1 MGRSVSTHI
10 YAEATFYTH
19 FDFDDCETSEEA
31 WSYFM
36 NDVRDILKEKYKSF
50 DECDRWMHREE
61 HIILESQVAEVSI
74 SEYCGLVAICL
85 APRDPDNAL
94 HLGWCGQVSKGFHDV
109 LGKHFNGLRK
119 IGSFSNGAGLFERVG

>member
-1 MGRSVSTHI
+1 MGRSVSTHRH
-10 YAEATFYTH
+10 AEATFYTH
-19 FDFDDCETSEEA
+19 FDCEDEYDSQYEWDNFVECIQD
-31 WSYFM
+31 M
-36 NDVRDILKEKYKSF
+36 LKEKYKSF

-119 IGSFSNGAGLFERVG
+119 VGSFSNGEELFERVG